1 PYTIPNYRVSG
12 IAAPVSIP
20 VGSWRSVGSSINGFF
35 HEGFMDEIAAAGK
48 TDPVE
53 LRKKL
58 MAAYPSAV
66 KVVETVAGMAKWGEA
81 LPAGK
86 AKGMAFTLSFG
97 SWVGEIVQVAD
108 TPAGIRIEKVW
119 IAADV
124 GTALDPDIIKAQL
137 ISAAIYGLSAAMGQ
151 EITFADGMVEQ
162 SNFHDFDAMRI
173 FQCPVFEVAVLEN
186 FHKMGG
192 VGEVGTPPAAP
203 ALANAI
209 FALTGKRIRRL
220 PLSKAVAFA

>member
-1 PYTIPNYRVSG
+1 
-12 IAAPVSIP
+12 
-20 VGSWRSVGSSINGFF
+20 
-35 HEGFMDEIAAAGK
+35 
-48 TDPVE
+48 
-53 LRKKL
+53 
-58 MAAYPSAV
+58 MAAYPAAV
-66 KVVETVAGMAKWGEA
+66 KVVEKVAEMAKWGEA

-86 AKGMAFTLSFG
+86 AKGLAFTLSFG

-124 GTALDPDIIKAQL
+124 GTALDPGIIEAQL

-162 SNFHDFDAMRI
+162 SNFHDYDAMRI
-173 FQCPVFEVAVLEN
+173 FQCPVFEVAILEN

-192 VGEVGTPPAAP
+192 VGEIGTPPAAP
-203 ALANAI
+203 ALANAV
-209 FALTGKRIRRL
+209 FALTGKRIRTL
-220 PLSKAVAFA
+220 PLSKEVAFA

>member
-1 PYTIPNYRVSG
+1 
-12 IAAPVSIP
+12 
-20 VGSWRSVGSSINGFF
+20 
-35 HEGFMDEIAAAGK
+35 MDEIATAGK

-53 LRKKL
+53 LRKTL
-58 MAAYPSAV
+58 MAAYPAAV
-66 KVVETVAGMAKWGEA
+66 KVVEKVAEMAKWGEA

-108 TPAGIRIEKVW
+108 TPSGIRIEKMW

-124 GTALDPDIIKAQL
+124 GTALDPGIIEAQL

-162 SNFHDFDAMRI
+162 SNFHDYDAMRI
-173 FQCPVFEVAVLEN
+173 SQCPAFEVAILEN

-192 VGEVGTPPAAP
+192 VGEVGTPP
-203 ALANAI
+203 
-209 FALTGKRIRRL
+209 
-220 PLSKAVAFA
+220 

>member
-1 PYTIPNYRVSG
+1 
-12 IAAPVSIP
+12 
-20 VGSWRSVGSSINGFF
+20 
-35 HEGFMDEIAAAGK
+35 
-48 TDPVE
+48 
-53 LRKKL
+53 
-58 MAAYPSAV
+58 
-66 KVVETVAGMAKWGEA
+66 MAKWGEA

-220 PLSKAVAFA
+220 PLSKDVAFA